1 MDIQISAIKLYQ
13 IIRDKT
19 GDDKTVEEVV
29 SALQASI
36 KEEVRVEATNQIKDL
51 KIDIID
57 RISSA
62 KIQTILW
69 VVGVGVLQLVAHYFL
84 K

>member
-1 MDIQISAIKLYQ
+1 MDVQISTIKLYQ

-19 GDDKTVEEVV
+19 GDDKTAEDVI
-29 SALQASI
+29 SALQSTI
-36 KEEVRVEATNQIKDL
+36 KEEVKVEASNQIKDL

-69 VVGVGVLQLVAHYFL
+69 VVGVGVLPLVAHYFL

>member
-13 IIRDKT
+13 IIRYKT
-19 GDDKTVEEVV
+19 GDDKTAEEVV

-57 RISSA
+57 RIGSA

>member
-1 MDIQISAIKLYQ
+1 MLIRVRKSEKSGKSERKSILVLEYAVKLLNNDMKG
-13 IIRDKT
+13 IRAT
-19 GDDKTVEEVV
+19 
-29 SALQASI
+29 
-36 KEEVRVEATNQIKDL
+36 ATNQIKDL

>member
-1 MDIQISAIKLYQ
+1 MDIQISTIRLYQ

-19 GDDKTVEEVV
+19 GDDKTAEEVV
-29 SALQASI
+29 SALQGTI
-36 KEEVRVEATNQIKDL
+36 KEEVKAEATNQIKDL

-57 RISSA
+57 RISTA

-69 VVGVGVLQLVAHYFL
+69 VVGVGILQMVARYFL

>member
-1 MDIQISAIKLYQ
+1 MEQSRLDAAESEAVDGDRFRLRASAPI
-13 IIRDKT
+13 
-19 GDDKTVEEVV
+19 
-29 SALQASI
+29 
-36 KEEVRVEATNQIKDL
+36 EATNQIKDL

>member
-1 MDIQISAIKLYQ
+1 MDIQISTIKLYQ
-13 IIRDKT
+13 LIREKT
-19 GDDKTVEEVV
+19 GDDKTAEEVV
-29 SALQASI
+29 SVLQATI
-36 KEEVRVEATNQIKDL
+36 KDEVKAEATNQIKDL

-57 RISSA
+57 RISTA

-69 VVGVGVLQLVAHYFL
+69 VVGVGVLQMVARYFL

>member
-1 MDIQISAIKLYQ
+1 MDIQISAIRLYQ
-13 IIRDKT
+13 IIKDKT
-19 GDDKTVEEVV
+19 GDDKTAEEVV
-29 SALQASI
+29 SALQATI
-36 KEEVRVEATNQIKDL
+36 KEEVRIEATDQIKDL

-57 RISSA
+57 RIGSA

-69 VVGVGVLQLVAHYFL
+69 VVGVGILQLVARYFF

>member
-1 MDIQISAIKLYQ
+1 METTD
-13 IIRDKT
+13 
-19 GDDKTVEEVV
+19 
-29 SALQASI
+29 
-36 KEEVRVEATNQIKDL
+36 QIK
-51 KIDIID
+51 KSKTDIID
-57 RISSA
+57 RISSE

>member
-13 IIRDKT
+13 IIKDKT
-19 GDDKTVEEVV
+19 GDDKTAEDVIT
-29 SALQASI
+29 ALQASI
-36 KEEVRVEATNQIKDL
+36 KEEVRIEATNQIKDL

-57 RISSA
+57 RIGSA

-69 VVGVGVLQLVAHYFL
+69 VVGVGVLQLVARYFL